1 MLSSLRRHLFTETS
15 LNWIFSFDKLN
26 IHSNLKLFTKQFQL
40 LIPSFQHSFKSMAI
54 RNGHQIYLIRSIL
67 DKQCWL
73 FSTASC
79 TGTHAA
85 RPTCKW
91 SENGNKQWNKNL
103 LMILANWEEQ
113 REGQTDR
120 NYGSFYET
128 NCLNSKTED
137 ENLQTVLHT
146 RGKNKSWFSI

>member
-1 MLSSLRRHLFTETS
+1 M
-15 LNWIFSFDKLN
+15 
-26 IHSNLKLFTKQFQL
+26 
-40 LIPSFQHSFKSMAI
+40 
-54 RNGHQIYLIRSIL
+54 
-67 DKQCWL
+67 

-137 ENLQTVLHT
+137 ENLQCYIPGEKTNPDFPYKT
-146 RGKNKSWFSI
+146 KPANQCQ